1 MTRNNLVDFI
11 KSSQKRSLEDIGE
24 YPLIGDVNIFV
35 THALPEEL
43 QISNIIAFL
52 KKHVPVNFLKLVDVI
67 YVGHMPEFDERN
79 INAFTKDGALFI
91 TNKQS
96 NEMDMIDDIVHE
108 IAHIVED
115 NYNQIIYSDDEIE
128 REFIRKREVLR
139 RVLKYEGY
147 STDKFLFKKTEYDTE
162 FDSFLTNTV
171 GYLKLRV
178 FSQNIFASPYAAT
191 SLREYFADGFED
203 YYLGKSRSL
212 KNISPVLH
220 SKLEEL
226 NNEIQ
231 NY

>member
-1 MTRNNLVDFI
+1 
-11 KSSQKRSLEDIGE
+11 
-24 YPLIGDVNIFV
+24 
-35 THALPEEL
+35 
-43 QISNIIAFL
+43 
-52 KKHVPVNFLKLVDVI
+52 
-67 YVGHMPEFDERN
+67 
-79 INAFTKDGALFI
+79 
-91 TNKQS
+91 
-96 NEMDMIDDIVHE
+96 MDMIDDIVHE